1 MDNIVAEFIGSKI
14 TNELERQKINEDYET
29 KLKPQINKNTK
40 QFIDSI
46 CTYLSNSNL
55 QVCEA
60 ERKAGNITNEVV
72 NQLKKEDPVKFIKDA
87 SIDFIEQYLDVS
99 PDEFS
104 SFFLNYKPITT
115 NVIQSGGDMDD
126 WRIAKDNAEADAAK
140 NVTGANVVPDAN
152 AVTGSNGVN
161 MPVNSNLDISKLTQ
175 GLEDKNLKHT
185 LIKTNKAT
193 ELFDF
198 YRDQINLRLSCS
210 HDIHEYIND
219 KIINTLFY
227 TGLTNIKQDNANKI
241 KSLMLP
247 ISQRI
252 TQTVTNDKIKAL
264 KNNIK
269 TYKLVFNAFKT
280 QEKYVETSKPHIN
293 AYLLILLEFFLYFK
307 HNEVLNEPFIIDT
320 KLDEINEC
328 INILKSTELK
338 EMVKTELVNITITN
352 IENINNLNKLITPNK
367 EKPNP
372 IDHNEKALKD
382 FKELFEEKKKE
393 EEKTGGK
400 TGGKRK
406 QQSKRKGLRKK
417 NSSRKKNR

>member
-40 QFIDSI
+40 HFIDSI

-60 ERKAGNITNEVV
+60 EKKAGNITSGV
-72 NQLKKEDPVKFIKDA
+72 LKVLKTEDPVKFIKDA

-99 PDEFS
+99 HDDFS
-104 SFFLNYKPITT
+104 SFFLNYKPIAT
-115 NVIQSGGDMDD
+115 NVIQSGGDIQD
-126 WRIAKDNAEADAAK
+126 ILGPIPNKVSTGVS
-140 NVTGANVVPDAN
+140 VTNPIGLPDATDMVKSVN
-152 AVTGSNGVN
+152 SIPAVPN
-161 MPVNSNLDISKLTQ
+161 MADNSNLDISKLTQ

-382 FKELFEEKKKE
+382 FKELFEDKKKRRE
-393 EEKTGGK
+393 NGWKKKT
-400 TGGKRK
+400 TI
-406 QQSKRKGLRKK
+406 QT
-417 NSSRKKNR
+417 